1 MKSMRGFSLIELLV
15 AMAIGLLIVLAL
27 TVIIVRTSGAQREL
41 ALANR
46 QLENGRYALQ
56 AISDDLHNAGYIGP
70 VVSIPVA
77 TGIPDV
83 CKTGADAPAEF
94 LKALDVG
101 VFPLAV
107 EPDCINA
114 ANHVAGTDI
123 LAVVHASSVVTPV
136 TALMADV
143 LYTQTDTQT
152 VKVAVGSGN
161 ATTDGNTFDLVN
173 KDLVTRADIRQLQ
186 VYIYYVSPCNRPVVV
201 GGLCTS
207 AADGGQPIPTLR
219 RMALNGTSFVTQPI
233 AEGIENL
240 QIELGLDNIS
250 NDGAPDQYTA
260 YSTADPT
267 QAELMSATAVGV
279 HLLARNTEKTVGFT
293 DGKNYSLG
301 ATSVAAANDNYK
313 RHVFSR
319 VIRLNNI
326 SGRRAS

>member
-1 MKSMRGFSLIELLV
+1 MKSVRGFSLIELLV
-15 AMAIGLLIVLAL
+15 ALAIGLIVVLVL
-27 TVIIVRTSGAQREL
+27 TVVIVRTSGAQREL

-56 AISDDLHNAGYIGP
+56 AIADDLHNAGYVGP
-70 VVSIPVA
+70 VASIPVA
-77 TGIPDV
+77 TGIPNV
-83 CKTGADAPAEF
+83 CSTGASAPAEF

-107 EPDCINA
+107 RPGCIDA
-114 ANHVAGTDI
+114 ANHVAGTDM
-123 LAVVHASSVVTPV
+123 LAVVHASSVPTPV
-136 TALMADV
+136 ANLKENV

-152 VKVAVGSGN
+152 VRVAVGSGN
-161 ATTDGNTFDLVN
+161 STADANTFNLVN

-186 VYIYYVSPCNRPVVV
+186 VYIYYVSPCNRPAS
-201 GGLCTS
+201 GTTCTS

-219 RMALNGTSFVTQPI
+219 RMSLNGTSFVTQPI

-250 NDGAPDQYTA
+250 NDGAPDQYTG
-260 YSTADPT
+260 YSTANPT
-267 QAELMSATAVGV
+267 QAELMNATAVGV

>member
-1 MKSMRGFSLIELLV
+1 MKTVRGFSLIELLV

-70 VVSIPVA
+70 VASIPVA

-83 CKTGADAPAEF
+83 CKTGTDAPAEF

-101 VFPLAV
+101 AFPLADR
-107 EPDCINA
+107 PGCIA
-114 ANHVAGTDI
+114 PANHVAGTDI
-123 LAVVHASSVVTPV
+123 LAVVHASSVPTAVTSLDPN
-136 TALMADV
+136 V

-152 VKVAVGSGN
+152 VKVAVGVN
-161 ATTDGNTFDLVN
+161 PTTDANYFNLVN

-186 VYIYYVSPCNRPVVV
+186 VYIYYVSPCNRPAS
-201 GGLCTS
+201 GTICTS

-260 YSTADPT
+260 YSTANPT

-293 DGKNYSLG
+293 DSKNYSLG